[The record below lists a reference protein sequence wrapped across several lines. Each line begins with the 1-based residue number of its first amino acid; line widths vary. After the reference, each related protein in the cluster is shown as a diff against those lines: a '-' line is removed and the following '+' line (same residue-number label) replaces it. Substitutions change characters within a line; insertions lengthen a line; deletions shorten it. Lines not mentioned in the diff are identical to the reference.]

1 MAFKFQQCKPE
12 LQIPIILVYRLGY
25 ISNGVI
31 FLGSLKEEIKDIA

>member
-1 MAFKFQQCKPE
+1 MAFKSRQCKPE

-31 FLGSLKEEIKDIA
+31 FLGSPKEEIEYIA